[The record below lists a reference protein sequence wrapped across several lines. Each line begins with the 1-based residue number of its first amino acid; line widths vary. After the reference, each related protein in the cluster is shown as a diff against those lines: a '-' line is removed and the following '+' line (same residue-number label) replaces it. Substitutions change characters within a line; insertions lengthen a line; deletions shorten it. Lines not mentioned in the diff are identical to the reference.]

1 MSIYNLSNYLAI
13 LGKMPD
19 YECIFV
25 KAKQLIEVQKAFLN
39 AIPPQLK
46 DRCAV
51 GRYAE
56 GILLIYASNGT
67 AAARLRNL
75 VPTILQ
81 ELNRTEFKIN
91 NIKISVQ
98 LPISPGET
106 RNSPKNIPRLSQ
118 TATDHIN
125 QLTAELPAESPLKSS
140 LEALLVHANNR

>member
-13 LGKMPD
+13 LGKVPD
-19 YECIFV
+19 YECIFA

-39 AIPPQLK
+39 TIPPQLR

-56 GILLIYASNGT
+56 GFLLIYVSNGT

-91 NIKISVQ
+91 SIKISVQ
-98 LPISPGET
+98 LPISPGENK
-106 RNSPKNIPRLSQ
+106 NSPRNIPRLSQ
-118 TATDHIN
+118 MAADHIN
-125 QLTAELPAESPLKSS
+125 QLTDKLPAESPLKSS
-140 LEALLVHANNR
+140 LEALLAHGNNQ